1 MDALLFLSRVL
12 GACKN
17 KPVFVVEGGPW
28 YSWAFRE
35 LGLQYYR
42 GAFGDRS
49 GVERFFGSLKRR
61 TRVFFNNINAGRSRI
76 ASLDMLMNLFFVY
89 YNGLRFHKGIRARAV
104 GGDPPYLTNTPL
116 NPRKVKAGQAP
127 RARVGLREVLP
138 ALIVLMVAA
147 WALFISAV
155 FVLAAAVIPLEIT
168 GPRIIYVELQV
179 AKGVAGAVILAAWIY
194 SYLRLRDVVARF
206 LLTPRQRASDRT
218 PP

>member
-1 MDALLFLSRVL
+1 MRPREPSPFQDGEEVRKDSEPCFRWHMSPMAHVLGPSTSDSRVP
-12 GACKN
+12 GAAFAAVGWIPRPQMRIMGFHGQL
-17 KPVFVVEGGPW
+17 PVPPAALPME
-28 YSWAFRE
+28 RE
-35 LGLQYYR
+35 LLR
-42 GAFGDRS
+42 PGAVSPSRS
-49 GVERFFGSLKRR
+49 GHS
-61 TRVFFNNINAGRSRI
+61 
-76 ASLDMLMNLFFVY
+76 
-89 YNGLRFHKGIRARAV
+89 
-104 GGDPPYLTNTPL
+104 PL
-116 NPRKVKAGQAP
+116 KVKAGQAP

>member
-1 MDALLFLSRVL
+1 
-12 GACKN
+12 
-17 KPVFVVEGGPW
+17 
-28 YSWAFRE
+28 
-35 LGLQYYR
+35 
-42 GAFGDRS
+42 
-49 GVERFFGSLKRR
+49 
-61 TRVFFNNINAGRSRI
+61 
-76 ASLDMLMNLFFVY
+76 
-89 YNGLRFHKGIRARAV
+89 
-104 GGDPPYLTNTPL
+104 
-116 NPRKVKAGQAP
+116 
-127 RARVGLREVLP
+127 VGLREVLP